1 MTKLLADA
9 RDQQC
14 TNCGSFHGVVSAHS
28 NLGVH
33 GKGKGLKAMDIFSAH
48 LCFACHAWYDGHGG
62 YGKDPTKVYEYG
74 ERQEMWQR
82 AFERTLKRRIEELE
96 TVKI

>member
-1 MTKLLADA
+1 MSKLLADA

-14 TNCGSFHGVVSAHS
+14 TNCGGYSGVISAHS
-28 NLGVH
+28 NLMVH
-33 GKGKGLKAMDIFSAH
+33 GKGVGKKACPIFTAH
-48 LCFACHAWYDGHGG
+48 LCQYCHDWYDGRAG
-62 YGKDPTKVYEYG
+62 YKLDPTQVYEYA

>member
-1 MTKLLADA
+1 MSKLLADA

-28 NLGVH
+28 NLLRH
-33 GKGKGLKAMDIFSAH
+33 GKGVGKKARDWYSAH
-48 LCFACHAWYDGHGG
+48 LCQYCHDWYDGRVGTG
-62 YGKDPTKVYEYG
+62 PDPSGRFLYK
-74 ERQEMWQR
+74 ERQEMWSM
-82 AFERTLKRRIEELE
+82 AFEKTLDRRIEELE

>member
-1 MTKLLADA
+1 MSKLLADA

-14 TNCGSFHGVVSAHS
+14 TNCGGFSGVISAHS
-28 NLGVH
+28 NLMVH
-33 GKGKGLKAMDIFSAH
+33 GKGVGKKACPIFTAH
-48 LCFACHAWYDGHGG
+48 LCHSCHAWYDGQGG
-62 YGKDPTKVYEYG
+62 YGKDPTDVFTYA

-82 AFERTLKRRIEELE
+82 AFERTLKRRIEELR